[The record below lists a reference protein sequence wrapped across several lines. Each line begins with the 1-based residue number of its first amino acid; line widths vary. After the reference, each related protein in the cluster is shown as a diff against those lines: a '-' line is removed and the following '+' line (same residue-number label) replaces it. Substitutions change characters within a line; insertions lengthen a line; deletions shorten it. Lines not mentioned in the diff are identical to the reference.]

1 MASKLGDVGKLP
13 TSNALGNVGEGQQL
27 AQHTQNIRQHG
38 ANIAG
43 QQIYNNPTTPA
54 GQDAQHKWHQNNPTP
69 KMGGLPQQQQN
80 VQNYVDQDVVAR
92 GAGPGFA
99 HAQARLQ
106 GQQPSAP
113 QQSTASQH
121 AEHNSVMADIKRE
134 GANGGVQN
142 SRVNTINP
150 SRPVDIS
157 GDRRRTEAANGWA
170 PNSMDQGGAN
180 YAANG
185 QRSAQLVKQNGPT
198 GVPQAPLAAP
208 TPAPVTKTTPPPAPQ
223 GGTFAP
229 GQWNGTPG
237 SGDPFLAK
245 MREQG
250 VIRPDGSLNN
260 QAPAKVAPTGSSL
273 SPEQNTAMAE
283 FQAKNNARMKA
294 EGSTRPPDDYTK
306 LGAGEQK
313 YVHDFNLER
322 GNIPRPVRPPTGQVP
337 NPKNPNKDMND
348 RPMVPKQP
356 GIVPPAQPPK
366 AVVPQQPP
374 VAQPPP
380 VPQKPPAPKPTG
392 KTYQNLVVPE
402 HPEEAVAQAPK
413 VPPKP
418 VEGVNK
424 MPTISKSN
432 PIADTVKASNNPVPV
447 VNTPKPNQQA
457 PAQRKPLFPRLRGR
471 R

>member
-1 MASKLGDVGKLP
+1 
-13 TSNALGNVGEGQQL
+13 
-27 AQHTQNIRQHG
+27 
-38 ANIAG
+38 
-43 QQIYNNPTTPA
+43 
-54 GQDAQHKWHQNNPTP
+54 
-69 KMGGLPQQQQN
+69 
-80 VQNYVDQDVVAR
+80 
-92 GAGPGFA
+92 
-99 HAQARLQ
+99 
-106 GQQPSAP
+106 
-113 QQSTASQH
+113 
-121 AEHNSVMADIKRE
+121 MADIKRE
-134 GANGGVQN
+134 QSSGGIQN

-150 SRPVDIS
+150 SRSVDIS
-157 GDRRRTEAANGWA
+157 GDRRREEAKNGWEKG
-170 PNSMDQGGAN
+170 SMDQGGAN

-208 TPAPVTKTTPPPAPQ
+208 TPAPVAKTTPPPVPQ

-260 QAPAKVAPTGSSL
+260 QAPAKVAPTGSGL
-273 SPEQNTAMAE
+273 SPEQNTAMTT
-283 FQAKNNARMKA
+283 FQTQNNARMKA

-337 NPKNPNKDMND
+337 NPRNPNKDMND
-348 RPMVPKQP
+348 RPMLPKQT
-356 GIVPPAQPPK
+356 GIVPPVPPK
-366 AVVPQQPP
+366 AVVPQQ
-374 VAQPPP
+374 PP

-402 HPEEAVAQAPK
+402 NPEVPSKPQIPSKPQVPAPIGGPVGDTSFGGFGSGRAKPAPK
-413 VPPKP
+413 I
-418 VEGVNK
+418 GVNK
-424 MPTISKSN
+424 MPPISKSN
-432 PIADTVKASNNPVPV
+432 PIADTIKASNNPVPV
-447 VNTPKPNQQA
+447 VDTPKPTQQA